1 MGLAVVSCRA
11 QLGVQAP
18 EVAVEVNL
26 GGGLPNVQ
34 IVGMA
39 ETAVK
44 EARDR
49 VRAALQNA
57 GFRFPDGRLTVN
69 LAPAD
74 LPKDGCR
81 FDLAIALGIL
91 AASGQVPAARLA
103 GYEFLGELALSGALR
118 PVQGVLPA
126 AIQCGRAGHVLV
138 VPAANAAEAALAPG
152 ARALAADSLLAVC
165 QHLREGQ
172 GLAEAVADGI
182 GEGSPA
188 PAPGPDLAEVRGQAR
203 ARRALEVAAAGGH
216 NLLMIGPPG
225 SGKTLLAT
233 CLPGILPP
241 LSPSL
246 ALEAAAVA
254 SIAGLPPRL
263 GATFAEPPFRAPH
276 HTASAVALVGGG
288 SRPRPGEISL
298 AHGGVLFLDE
308 LPEWGRAALEVL
320 REPMES
326 GRIVISRAARQ
337 AEFPARFQLVA
348 AMNPCPCGHAG
359 DPSGRCRC
367 TGEAIARYRSRLS
380 GPLLDRIDLHVEVPR
395 LPQQVLLAPAGG
407 GEPSQQ
413 VRARVVAARGAQ
425 LARSGGSNALLAG
438 AALRRHAALAAGER
452 RLLEQAAERLELSA
466 RACHRILRVARTIAD
481 LDQADAIGQAHL
493 AEAISYRCLDRPAPA
508 AHC

>member
-1 MGLAVVSCRA
+1 MGLAVVSSRA

-91 AASGQVPAARLA
+91 AASGQIPAARLA
-103 GYEFLGELALSGALR
+103 GMEFLGELALSGALR
-118 PVQGVLPA
+118 PVHGVLPA
-126 AIQCGRAGHVLV
+126 AIRCGQAGRALV
-138 VPAANAAEAALAPG
+138 VPAGNAAEAALAPG

-165 QHLREGQ
+165 RFLREGQ
-172 GLAEAVADGI
+172 GLAEAVA
-182 GEGSPA
+182 EGVGDTQA
-188 PAPGPDLAEVRGQAR
+188 ANLVGTDLAEVRGQAR

-241 LSPSL
+241 LSTER
-246 ALEAAAVA
+246 ALEAAAIA

-263 GATFAEPPFRAPH
+263 GAAFHEPPFRSPH

-288 SRPRPGEISL
+288 C
-298 AHGGVLFLDE
+298 
-308 LPEWGRAALEVL
+308 
-320 REPMES
+320 
-326 GRIVISRAARQ
+326 
-337 AEFPARFQLVA
+337 EFQ
-348 AMNPCPCGHAG
+348 
-359 DPSGRCRC
+359 SI
-367 TGEAIARYRSRLS
+367 TRLS
-380 GPLLDRIDLHVEVPR
+380 SH
-395 LPQQVLLAPAGG
+395 
-407 GEPSQQ
+407 
-413 VRARVVAARGAQ
+413 
-425 LARSGGSNALLAG
+425 
-438 AALRRHAALAAGER
+438 
-452 RLLEQAAERLELSA
+452 
-466 RACHRILRVARTIAD
+466 
-481 LDQADAIGQAHL
+481 
-493 AEAISYRCLDRPAPA
+493 
-508 AHC
+508 